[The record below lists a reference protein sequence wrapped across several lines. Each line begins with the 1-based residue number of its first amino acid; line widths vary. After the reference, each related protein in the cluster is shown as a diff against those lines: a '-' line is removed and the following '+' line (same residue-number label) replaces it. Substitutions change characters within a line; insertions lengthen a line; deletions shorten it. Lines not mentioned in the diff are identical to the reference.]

1 MSITVKLEKQ
11 EEISIIGAGLW
22 LSGRIQYFQYI
33 LWSSTWRG
41 QRLRA
46 HFFKNCFPVAAY
58 DPSRYIFIFL
68 HSRGLRKGAGF
79 DDKGKICRYS
89 WLALFA
95 SALAVFEPITARCVR
110 SDEAAETECHA
121 AQLSDSQA
129 CTASMHKHH
138 HCCKCPE
145 CYEVTR
151 MAALRRM
158 DAPSYG
164 GDWQAEPYGYPP
176 AYGGGQT
183 LPPPASGGGGSMG
196 GGGGTLGRSKG
207 KILSAGGP
215 GGPNPKGQS
224 KGGPKVNG
232 NNSSGQGGW
241 WPECTCTNREWYDQ
255 VTHCLYCWRAWAGVT
270 VIKLMH

>member
-1 MSITVKLEKQ
+1 MPH
-11 EEISIIGAGLW
+11 
-22 LSGRIQYFQYI
+22 R
-33 LWSSTWRG
+33 SS
-41 QRLRA
+41 Q
-46 HFFKNCFPVAAY
+46 HQP
-58 DPSRYIFIFL
+58 
-68 HSRGLRKGAGF
+68 
-79 DDKGKICRYS
+79 
-89 WLALFA
+89 
-95 SALAVFEPITARCVR
+95 
-110 SDEAAETECHA
+110 
-121 AQLSDSQA
+121 
-129 CTASMHKHH
+129 TASMHKHH

-158 DAPSYG
+158 DAPAYG
-164 GDWQAEPYGYPP
+164 GEWQAEPYGYPP
-176 AYGGGQT
+176 GYGGGQT

-207 KILSAGGP
+207 KNMSGGGP

-255 VTHCLYCWRAWAGVT
+255 VTLLPHCFRQPRHVGPVGGGGAWEQMSFVSQSL
-270 VIKLMH
+270 IKYQLCLLMDWSSYLAFISSPPFPMC

>member
-1 MSITVKLEKQ
+1 
-11 EEISIIGAGLW
+11 
-22 LSGRIQYFQYI
+22 
-33 LWSSTWRG
+33 
-41 QRLRA
+41 
-46 HFFKNCFPVAAY
+46 
-58 DPSRYIFIFL
+58 
-68 HSRGLRKGAGF
+68 
-79 DDKGKICRYS
+79 
-89 WLALFA
+89 
-95 SALAVFEPITARCVR
+95 
-110 SDEAAETECHA
+110 
-121 AQLSDSQA
+121 
-129 CTASMHKHH
+129 
-138 HCCKCPE
+138 
-145 CYEVTR
+145 

-176 AYGGGQT
+176 GYGGGQT

-207 KILSAGGP
+207 KVMSGGGP

-255 VTHCLYCWRAWAGVT
+255 VTPLPHSCYIAQACGS
-270 VIKLMH
+270 

>member
-1 MSITVKLEKQ
+1 ML
-11 EEISIIGAGLW
+11 
-22 LSGRIQYFQYI
+22 
-33 LWSSTWRG
+33 
-41 QRLRA
+41 
-46 HFFKNCFPVAAY
+46 FP
-58 DPSRYIFIFL
+58 
-68 HSRGLRKGAGF
+68 
-79 DDKGKICRYS
+79 
-89 WLALFA
+89 
-95 SALAVFEPITARCVR
+95 SALALCEPITACCVR
-110 SDEAAETECHA
+110 SEEAAETECHA
-121 AQLSDSQA
+121 AHLSVSPA
-129 CTASMHKHH
+129 STASMHKHH

-176 AYGGGQT
+176 GYGGGQT

-207 KILSAGGP
+207 KVMSGGGP

-255 VTHCLYCWRAWAGVT
+255 VTPLPHSVT
-270 VIKLMH
+270 

>member
-1 MSITVKLEKQ
+1 MPS
-11 EEISIIGAGLW
+11 EEA
-22 LSGRIQYFQYI
+22 
-33 LWSSTWRG
+33 
-41 QRLRA
+41 
-46 HFFKNCFPVAAY
+46 
-58 DPSRYIFIFL
+58 
-68 HSRGLRKGAGF
+68 
-79 DDKGKICRYS
+79 
-89 WLALFA
+89 
-95 SALAVFEPITARCVR
+95 
-110 SDEAAETECHA
+110 AAETRVPRRSSSA
-121 AQLSDSQA
+121 SDPA

-164 GDWQAEPYGYPP
+164 GEWQAEPYGYPP
-176 AYGGGQT
+176 GYGGGQT

-196 GGGGTLGRSKG
+196 GGSGTLGRSKG
-207 KILSAGGP
+207 KIMSGGGP

-232 NNSSGQGGW
+232 NNSGGQGGW

-255 VTHCLYCWRAWAGVT
+255 VTHHLYSARVGG
-270 VIKLMH
+270 